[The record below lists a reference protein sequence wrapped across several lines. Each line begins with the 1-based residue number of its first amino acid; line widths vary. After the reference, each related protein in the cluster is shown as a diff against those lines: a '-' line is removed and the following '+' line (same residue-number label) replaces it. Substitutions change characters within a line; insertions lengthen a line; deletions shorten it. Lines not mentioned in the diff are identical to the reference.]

1 MSDSSTSAT
10 TTTGTPDR
18 AVHVAVASENPCK
31 VRAVQEAFAAAL
43 GGACVRVTAAAV
55 ASGVREQPVGEAET
69 VRGACTRLR
78 HLARAVRGA
87 DYYVALEGG
96 IVATPTCAAL
106 VPAAPGARVPPQSG
120 IEYVA
125 VAAGTRAGAGC
136 VQEEGCGDKLR
147 VSVVPTAAFPLPR
160 ELSERVVADGEE
172 LGPVCDSV
180 FGARDMKR
188 SLGAVGGL
196 THGQV
201 ARGALYVPA
210 VQMALIPFLHAGL
223 AFDLPVLADVEALEC
238 SSP

>member
-1 MSDSSTSAT
+1 MTDSSAT
-10 TTTGTPDR
+10 CGRTVR
-18 AVHVAVASENPCK
+18 VAVASENPCK
-31 VRAVQEAFAAAL
+31 VRAVQQAFAAAL
-43 GGACVRVTAAAV
+43 GGACVQVAPAAV

-78 HLARAVRGA
+78 NLARAVRGA

-106 VPAAPGARVPPQSG
+106 VPTAAPAAAGTCGTRVPPQSG

-125 VAAGTRAGAGC
+125 VAACRAPGSA
-136 VQEEGCGDKLR
+136 LR

-160 ELSERVVADGEE
+160 VLGERVVAGGEE

-180 FGARDMKR
+180 FGTPNTKR
-188 SLGAVGGL
+188 SLGAVGSL

-201 ARGALYVPA
+201 ARDALYVPA
-210 VQMALIPFLHAGL
+210 VQMALIPFLHPDL
-223 AFDLPVLADVEALEC
+223 AFDLPALVDDSAAQCVPLENN
-238 SSP
+238 